1 MNIKYFAFKHCEKF
15 IFGIIVSY
23 LIYAVI
29 CTFVIAS
36 LKIHNIDSKLLSLSA
51 IIDRKLKTGVPP
63 PINTDRKDA
72 AQLELRLTTPPA
84 ASLSLRPDL
93 FGNFIPGGSN
103 RDITAKDLLKKS
115 EIPPSSGMEGT
126 IPGTTEFI
134 LKGGTAD
141 RALIQVRKFYKDKWW
156 AESFIIGR
164 GEIIGGGRKIG
175 PETVDFHTYCR
186 LTEITPLAPKPF
198 FTKKTTAL
206 QSEKNDFLGVS
217 ITEEKHTITT
227 SQVTFEDKTGETYNV
242 WIGEVVK
249 LGTETVT
256 VCPAAN
262 TMSTNQ

>member
-15 IFGIIVSY
+15 TLGIVVCY
-23 LIYAVI
+23 LIYTVI

-36 LKIHNIDSKLLSLSA
+36 LKIDNIDSKLLSLSN

-63 PINTDRKDA
+63 PINADRKDA

-84 ASLSLRPDL
+84 ANLSLRPYL
-93 FGNFIPGGSN
+93 FGNFTSGGSN
-103 RDITAKDLLKKS
+103 TDITTKDLLKKP
-115 EIPPSSGMEGT
+115 EAQLSSDIEGI

-141 RALIQVRKFYKDKWW
+141 MALIQVRKFYKDKWW
-156 AESFIIGR
+156 AESFTVGK
-164 GEIIGGGRKIG
+164 GEIIGGEKKIG
-175 PETVDFHTYCR
+175 KETVDFHTYCR
-186 LTEITPLAPKPF
+186 LIKITPLASKPF

-206 QSEKNDFLGVS
+206 QNEKNDFLGVS
-217 ITEEKHTITT
+217 ITEEKHTIST
-227 SQVTFEDKTGETYNV
+227 SQVTFEDKTGEAYNV
-242 WIGEVVK
+242 WIGEAVK

-256 VCPAAN
+256 VCPATN